1 MDSVRKSGEGRKKER
16 KGRRREGWRRRN
28 HQSEKEREREG
39 ERDRQTESVSG
50 RQVWACVTTRARR
63 CKYDDRGL
71 RVAASRRVYR
81 RGEKWWMEWG

>member
-1 MDSVRKSGEGRKKER
+1 MEKEERKKER
-16 KGRRREGWRRRN
+16 EEDEKGGGGETIRVR
-28 HQSEKEREREG
+28 KREREG

>member
-1 MDSVRKSGEGRKKER
+1 MEKEERKKER
-16 KGRRREGWRRRN
+16 EEDEKGGGGETTRVRKR
-28 HQSEKEREREG
+28 EREREG

>member
-1 MDSVRKSGEGRKKER
+1 MEKEERKKER
-16 KGRRREGWRRRN
+16 EEDEKGGGGETTRVR
-28 HQSEKEREREG
+28 KREREG